1 MRFILDNIFLIYE
14 TIHCILFLKLDLLKA
29 YDKLDFGFLFLALQ
43 GLRLPITFIQ
53 MTQFLFLKVA
63 PWISIFR
70 KFTEA
75 FSI

>member
-1 MRFILDNIFLIYE
+1 MRFILDNTFLIYE

-29 YDKLDFGFLFLALQ
+29 YDKLDFRFLFLGFQ
-43 GLRLPITFIQ
+43 GLGLPITFIQ
-53 MTQFLFLKVA
+53 MTQLLFLEVE

-70 KFTEA
+70 KFNEA